1 MSRTIKI
8 LSFQNIYKVLKTCS
22 ACRKDF
28 FDTLKSD
35 AEKSVGF
42 FHECDFVTE
51 RQDET
56 CYDKAITKNE
66 ERGN

>member
-1 MSRTIKI
+1 M
-8 LSFQNIYKVLKTCS
+8 LSVSKRL
-22 ACRKDF
+22 

-42 FHECDFVTE
+42 FHECNFVTE